1 MAEPADK
8 PGPVVDSHSSRRIV
22 TDTLKQPTRRHRGP
36 RHRLPIWPCSRW
48 GLPCRSV
55 AGLAVRSYRT
65 VSPLPRIPKDR
76 SAVCSLL
83 HFPSARAAQ
92 ALPGTVPCGARTFLG
107 TGSSARSDD
116 ATAWPTPPPALSHGP
131 LPAPAGPI
139 WSGSLDGQQ
148 PADTGCRVALGGHR
162 KHVLYGVGSVDANRD
177 EEQCRVPV
185 FDERHHRRY
194 ARQRGQRLPERL
206 VGRTDHPDGNPV
218 PWFTRRR
225 RTAPCAPRR

>member
-1 MAEPADK
+1 MLIPRLEEAACAEVRGDLAATQQGKHRSSLAKRPPPPSGMAAGPRLAQQAWDFPGRRPGKVAEPADK

-131 LPAPAGPI
+131 LQHLSAI
-139 WSGSLDGQQ
+139 SG
-148 PADTGCRVALGGHR
+148 A
-162 KHVLYGVGSVDANRD
+162 
-177 EEQCRVPV
+177 
-185 FDERHHRRY
+185 
-194 ARQRGQRLPERL
+194 AR
-206 VGRTDHPDGNPV
+206 
-218 PWFTRRR
+218 
-225 RTAPCAPRR
+225 